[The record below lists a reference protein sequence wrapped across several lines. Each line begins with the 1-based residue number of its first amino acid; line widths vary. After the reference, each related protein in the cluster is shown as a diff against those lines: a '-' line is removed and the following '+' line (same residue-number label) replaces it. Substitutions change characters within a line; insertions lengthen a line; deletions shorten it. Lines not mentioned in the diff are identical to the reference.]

1 MDRVNAILQHPEFRR
16 CMEELLVW
24 ERDRVWCGHGW
35 MHLLDTARLA
45 WIFNLEGELGLDRD
59 VVYAAALLHD
69 VGRSEQY
76 ESGIPHAQAGAR
88 IAEPILADCGFAVEE
103 RGEILYAIASH
114 SKREL
119 SRKTVLADLLY
130 RADKAS
136 RACFA
141 CPVEPACDWPSGK
154 KNKELRY

>member
-1 MDRVNAILQHPEFRR
+1 
-16 CMEELLVW
+16 
-24 ERDRVWCGHGW
+24 

-45 WIFNLEGELGLDRD
+45 WISNLEEGLGLERE

-69 VGRSEQY
+69 IGRSEQY
-76 ESGIPHAQAGAR
+76 ETGIPHAEAGAR
-88 IAEPILADCGFAVEE
+88 IAEPILADCGFTEEE

-114 SKREL
+114 SKRDP

-130 RADKAS
+130 RADKGS

-141 CPVEPACDWPSGK
+141 CAVEPMCDWPSEK
-154 KNKELRY
+154 KNRVISG